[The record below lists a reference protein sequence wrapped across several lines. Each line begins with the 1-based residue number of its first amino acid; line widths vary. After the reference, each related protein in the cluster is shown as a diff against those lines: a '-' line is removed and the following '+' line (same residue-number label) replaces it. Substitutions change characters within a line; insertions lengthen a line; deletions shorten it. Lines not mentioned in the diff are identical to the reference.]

1 MYFITIHISQAWLR
15 QETRVRS
22 RHLMLLA
29 PRLCVL
35 DIALLKI
42 ADRIAG
48 ETGLVETKERTA
60 LWVALARPG
69 SYAVDRGAA

>member
-1 MYFITIHISQAWLR
+1 
-15 QETRVRS
+15 
-22 RHLMLLA
+22 MLLA